1 MRVAHV
7 LIATGLLAASAPA
20 GADVITSTT
29 SGGFWSIGS
38 TWVGGVP
45 PVATDDV
52 VIAGPV
58 AVGVATAPC
67 HALTV
72 LPAGEL
78 TNANNSLRKVSASGD
93 VLNQG
98 TLRDNIYAFAIEVG
112 GSIANEG
119 DWLLDETRITGAGDR
134 SIAMAPGSVF
144 SSNLHPAPGAAGKL
158 FATTPLAITGS
169 VEMGA
174 VPLVLGA
181 NCPLTVEFGFIA
193 GEIRAAGNAV
203 IGQGSAAILAACTL
217 DQAVLDGT
225 LNVYGSD
232 VAFTGGLTV
241 QGVLEPYAS
250 GGFNIAHVTGTLLNL
265 GEIRNASGQGLS
277 ILLTGDL
284 VNNGILANSQVDFV
298 YGGQYHLSAGG
309 SPPLAVNLFLAE
321 FGSETLYVDTPV
333 TTSDQIGVGV
343 STVVLGA
350 GCDLTLTGFGTIW
363 TSFDGQL
370 LANGNTL
377 RQVGAN
383 CSLLRVGVDN
393 ARLAG
398 YFTIGANTPFTGG
411 VTVVDTLVNRA
422 FNSVSAEMVDRLDN
436 EGLITQN
443 GGAFTVILRADA
455 ENRGVWNNARVEVDG
470 DADQF
475 IGAGGGI
482 DVPQFALYANLPAG
496 PYQWTRDGATIPGAT
511 SSTLTLAGVG
521 AADYGTY
528 RCEGAGGALSRR
540 IVIAEFADPTA
551 AGDAAPALRLAGNHP
566 NPFNPSTEFRFSL
579 AAAGPVRLT
588 IYDAAGREVARPVD
602 RVLGAGEQ
610 QVRWAPRDLGSGV
623 YLYRLE
629 AGGELRTGK
638 ATLLK

>member
-52 VIAGPV
+52 IIAGPV

-250 GGFNIAHVTGTLLNL
+250 GASTLPTSPVPCSTWA
-265 GEIRNASGQGLS
+265 R
-277 ILLTGDL
+277 
-284 VNNGILANSQVDFV
+284 
-298 YGGQYHLSAGG
+298 SAMRAGKG
-309 SPPLAVNLFLAE
+309 SP
-321 FGSETLYVDTPV
+321 S
-333 TTSDQIGVGV
+333 
-343 STVVLGA
+343 
-350 GCDLTLTGFGTIW
+350 
-363 TSFDGQL
+363 
-370 LANGNTL
+370 
-377 RQVGAN
+377 
-383 CSLLRVGVDN
+383 CS
-393 ARLAG
+393 
-398 YFTIGANTPFTGG
+398 P
-411 VTVVDTLVNRA
+411 
-422 FNSVSAEMVDRLDN
+422 
-436 EGLITQN
+436 
-443 GGAFTVILRADA
+443 
-455 ENRGVWNNARVEVDG
+455 
-470 DADQF
+470 
-475 IGAGGGI
+475 
-482 DVPQFALYANLPAG
+482 
-496 PYQWTRDGATIPGAT
+496 AT
-511 SSTLTLAGVG
+511 SSTTASL
-521 AADYGTY
+521 
-528 RCEGAGGALSRR
+528 
-540 IVIAEFADPTA
+540 PTA
-551 AGDAAPALRLAGNHP
+551 KWTSSMAG
-566 NPFNPSTEFRFSL
+566 STTSARAE
-579 AAAGPVRLT
+579 VR
-588 IYDAAGREVARPVD
+588 RSP
-602 RVLGAGEQ
+602 
-610 QVRWAPRDLGSGV
+610 
-623 YLYRLE
+623 
-629 AGGELRTGK
+629 
-638 ATLLK
+638 